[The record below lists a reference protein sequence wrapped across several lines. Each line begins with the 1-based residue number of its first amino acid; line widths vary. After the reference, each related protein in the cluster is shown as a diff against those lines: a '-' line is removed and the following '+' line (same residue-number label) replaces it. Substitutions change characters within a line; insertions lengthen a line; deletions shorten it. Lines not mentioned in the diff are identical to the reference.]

1 MRELSTA
8 EVLDQLRVCEAG
20 TDEERAAALAVIA
33 AAISE
38 SHNLGRL
45 VLSQGASSW
54 TQPQLRADLAPNQNR
69 PLRRPIN

>member
-1 MRELSTA
+1 MRELSAA
-8 EVLDQLRVCEAG
+8 EVLDQLRVSDVATE
-20 TDEERAAALAVIA
+20 EERAAALAVIA

-54 TQPQLRADLAPNQNR
+54 TQPQLRADLASNQNR
-69 PLRRPIN
+69 PLRRPIH